1 MNLSAMIGK
10 VFFTQSQPRSV
21 IYGTRLPYTG
31 EQLREIR
38 KRKGVG
44 RPPWLTLL
52 RRQDYAHW
60 ISWPTVAI
68 KPYLGTNLGGWN
80 TDTPNRN
87 FAEWERKQRR
97 GETAEAWRDR
107 IVADTLAK
115 IQASL
120 GEMGYWK
127 AT

>member
-38 KRKGVG
+38 KRNGVG
-44 RPPWLTLL
+44 WGPWRGVCLYRSLIASL
-52 RRQDYAHW
+52 NGEPA
-60 ISWPTVAI
+60 P
-68 KPYLGTNLGGWN
+68 NLVEWN
-80 TDTPNRN
+80 
-87 FAEWERKQRR
+87 RKQRR
-97 GETAEAWRDR
+97 GETLEEYRLRRFNMLRDG
-107 IVADTLAK
+107 IA
-115 IQASL
+115 ASL
-120 GEMGYWK
+120 EAMGYAK